1 MQRARRH
8 KKKIIPKELSP
19 LDKHDDRKLAE
30 PLLEEGASTADD
42 KETEQND
49 TN

>member
-1 MQRARRH
+1 MQRARQE
-8 KKKIIPKELSP
+8 KIIPEELSP

-30 PLLEEGASTADD
+30 ALLEEGASTADD